1 MAAIRDPDTG
11 TATPPQIAE
20 APKPSLPRDPAR
32 ATALLYRKYGTAVY
46 RFSWHMLGSRE
57 DAEDA
62 AQATFLAVHAALA
75 SGTDV
80 REPQAWVMKI
90 ARNECLQKITQ
101 RMRRPLTDS
110 IDADEAIQ
118 LAAAGPSVS
127 RQAELHGELGAASEA
142 LGRLPTSQREAFVL
156 REWVG
161 MSTAEIALSLGTTVS
176 AVDALLNRARREL
189 IRVVGG
195 NEGVASCADT
205 RAALADG
212 ILDRS
217 ARAHLVRCKSCRAAR
232 RAIHPQA
239 AAVRSL
245 VPPAV
250 IAERLGNAVP
260 GFASG
265 AASGAASAAGGAAAG
280 GTGIAAV
287 VAKLA
292 SAPAAVKAV
301 LAAVSAAAAVGGIA
315 VQEHGHPGLRHVA
328 AAPPPAVHHTVAPP
342 VVSLAASAPVLVHF
356 TSSSDKTTSKDDGAS
371 STSGG
376 STSHTH
382 SSGSDDSTGSSH
394 KSGSGGSS
402 SSDDS
407 SSSSSHTTYHH
418 HHTTTDDHTGS
429 TTGSDDHTGS
439 TTGTSDH
446 DTDDTTGGTTDHDSD
461 DTTTGGTSDDPPG
474 DPSDDPTTGSTT
486 TGGSS
491 TGGSTTTGGGTTT
504 SP

>member
-1 MAAIRDPDTG
+1 MTSLREWGQEHQNTGTIKDMAAIQDPETG
-11 TATPPQIAE
+11 TAAPPQLTE
-20 APKPSLPRDPAR
+20 APRPALPRDPAR
-32 ATALLYRKYGTAVY
+32 ATAVLYRKYGTAVY

-75 SGTDV
+75 NGTDV

-118 LAAAGPSVS
+118 LAAAGPSVA
-127 RQAELHGELGAASEA
+127 RQAELNGELGAASEA

-161 MSTAEIALSLGTTVS
+161 MSTAEVAVSLGTTVS

-195 NEGVASCADT
+195 NEGVASCAET

-212 ILDRS
+212 LLDRS

-232 RAIHPQA
+232 RAVDPQMSV
-239 AAVRSL
+239 VRSL

-250 IAERLGNAVP
+250 IAERLASSLP

-265 AASGAASAAGGAAAG
+265 AASGAAGAAGGAAAG

-292 SAPAAVKAV
+292 ATPAAIKVVA
-301 LAAVSAAAAVGGIA
+301 AAVTAAAAVGGGIA
-315 VQEHGHPGLRHVA
+315 ADVRSSHPTRHAPA
-328 AAPPPAVHHTVAPP
+328 AAAAAAVSRVPEHAAPVAPTRF
-342 VVSLAASAPVLVHF
+342 ASAPVN
-356 TSSSDKTTSKDDGAS
+356 
-371 STSGG
+371 GG
-376 STSHTH
+376 SSAA
-382 SSGSDDSTGSSH
+382 DD
-394 KSGSGGSS
+394 SGSGGHQTTSRNGDGATGSRDSGGSGDGSQGDGTRRSGDSRHHTGGTRESKDGASRESGSGRHHTNYSGWFTANHESDYKPSS
-402 SSDDS
+402 SSDS
-407 SSSSSHTTYHH
+407 GSG
-418 HHTTTDDHTGS
+418 TGS
-429 TTGSDDHTGS
+429 TSGSGS
-439 TTGTSDH
+439 TS
-446 DTDDTTGGTTDHDSD
+446 S
-461 DTTTGGTSDDPPG
+461 
-474 DPSDDPTTGSTT
+474 GST
-486 TGGSS
+486 
-491 TGGSTTTGGGTTT
+491 GTTT
-504 SP
+504 TSHTGDD

>member
-1 MAAIRDPDTG
+1 M
-11 TATPPQIAE
+11 
-20 APKPSLPRDPAR
+20 
-32 ATALLYRKYGTAVY
+32 LYRKFGTSVY

-62 AQATFLAVHAALA
+62 TQATFLAVHAALA

-127 RQAELHGELGAASEA
+127 RQAELNGELGAASEA

-195 NEGVASCADT
+195 NEGVASCAET
-205 RAALADG
+205 REALADG
-212 ILDRS
+212 LLDRS

-232 RAIHPQA
+232 RAIHPQV

-250 IAERLGNAVP
+250 IAERLGAALP
-260 GFASG
+260 GFASS
-265 AASGAASAAGGAAAG
+265 AASGAAGAAGGAAAG

-287 VAKLA
+287 IAKLA
-292 SAPAAVKAV
+292 SAPVAIKGMIAAM
-301 LAAVSAAAAVGGIA
+301 SAAAAVGGGIA
-315 VQEHGHPGLRHVA
+315 VHDETTHSVHHP
-328 AAPPPAVHHTVAPP
+328 AAPAASVRHLASAAPVQIVQFTAPPAAPVAP
-342 VVSLAASAPVLVHF
+342 VTSTSDDTHFASATTHHSSSSEDSGTTTHSTGG
-356 TSSSDKTTSKDDGAS
+356 TSSR
-371 STSGG
+371 TSGDDSTTTTHHHHSTTG
-376 STSHTH
+376 SG
-382 SSGSDDSTGSSH
+382 GSDDSTTTTHHRTWTHQSDDGTGTGSSDDSTTDPSDDSTH
-394 KSGSGGSS
+394 TGTWGSS
-402 SSDDS
+402 SSGS
-407 SSSSSHTTYHH
+407 
-418 HHTTTDDHTGS
+418 TGS
-429 TTGSDDHTGS
+429 STSGSGTTSGSGSTSGTSTGTTSGSGS
-439 TTGTSDH
+439 TTGTS
-446 DTDDTTGGTTDHDSD
+446 TGTTSD
-461 DTTTGGTSDDPPG
+461 
-474 DPSDDPTTGSTT
+474 
-486 TGGSS
+486 
-491 TGGSTTTGGGTTT
+491 
-504 SP
+504 